1 MSKSSKRKA
10 SESSIAA
17 DNVSN
22 AINTASSIKR
32 SRITANQPI
41 SPTSELPPVEVGT
54 AANSAQIDEGLVI
67 ADGITNE
74 RVSAS
79 TKALYTSNFRIIS
92 KRCAEID
99 PSSIDSD
106 GLLKFPCNEVVLK
119 SFFGKMVT
127 EREDK
132 YVRSFSTVAG
142 NMSAIK
148 YFAGEKN
155 IRLSIEMESWFNK
168 FLEGLKRTITKKK
181 DLGIM
186 KKSAGWSLG
195 QVQDRYITYSDCGD
209 HLCGRVAAELSF
221 ASGSHSPTSFAVLP
235 PHFKDGNVLSN
246 GSGL

>member
-1 MSKSSKRKA
+1 VQRLGCIKSKNNIFPDGFPQSKFTQNGKSAGKYFIFGFYATLKVARLLSGYKSNKITIFRSISPQPFEPRMPKSSKRKA

-106 GLLKFPCNEVVLK
+106 G
-119 SFFGKMVT
+119 
-127 EREDK
+127 
-132 YVRSFSTVAG
+132 
-142 NMSAIK
+142 
-148 YFAGEKN
+148 
-155 IRLSIEMESWFNK
+155 
-168 FLEGLKRTITKKK
+168 
-181 DLGIM
+181 
-186 KKSAGWSLG
+186 
-195 QVQDRYITYSDCGD
+195 
-209 HLCGRVAAELSF
+209 
-221 ASGSHSPTSFAVLP
+221 
-235 PHFKDGNVLSN
+235 
-246 GSGL
+246 